1 MTSDVYC
8 DILNYLSYVSS
19 LSHFCKCAVL
29 WMSEVFYG
37 INFFLRLDLLSMIQK
52 RPVYI
57 RANWLKT
64 NRGQTRDAF
73 ADKLMVGN
81 WRTTL
86 PTHESDTKLF
96 IGLGLY
102 QLCCPVGRF
111 TDWLRHGFVFF
122 RRFLIINIFIKLSK
136 GGN

>member
-1 MTSDVYC
+1 MFKTLFQPKAIAFFWKIQDCIFCLKQMT
-8 DILNYLSYVSS
+8 LANFGGPLT
-19 LSHFCKCAVL
+19 VL
-29 WMSEVFYG
+29 ENSW
-37 INFFLRLDLLSMIQK
+37 K
-52 RPVYI
+52 VYI
-57 RANWLKT
+57 RANWSDLK
-64 NRGQTRDAF
+64 QTEGRHEMRF

-111 TDWLRHGFVFF
+111 TDWLHHGFVFF